1 MLTRARTVTGAD
13 EPVST
18 SAGQGA
24 EMPEAGRFVGIDV
37 AKAELEVV
45 ERPSGAR
52 WTVPNDVAGWGQL
65 REQLAAARPTL
76 VVLEATAGYE
86 LGVVAS
92 LAAAGLPV
100 VVLNPRQVRDFAKA
114 IGRLAKTDAL
124 DAAVLA
130 HFADVVR
137 PPVRPLT
144 EPVTEAL
151 EAWLTRRRQLVDMLT
166 AEEQRRA
173 RAPQA
178 IQRQIDAHVQW
189 LRRQLEVVEKDL
201 TDTLRASPVW
211 RGEGGRVGGV
221 PGGGPIMAAA
231 LLAALPGPRRPH
243 PQQNAAPVA
252 GAPPHPDQCTPPG
265 RPP

>member
-92 LAAAGLPV
+92 RAAAGLPV
-100 VVLNPRQVRDFAKA
+100 VVLNPRQVRDFAEA
-114 IGRLAKTDAL
+114 IRPFAKTAAR
-124 DAAVLA
+124 DAAAVARL
-130 HFADVVR
+130 ADVVR
-137 PPVRPLT
+137 PPAAPLT
-144 EPVTEAL
+144 APASPAP
-151 EAWLTRRRQLVDMLT
+151 EAWLT
-166 AEEQRRA
+166 
-173 RAPQA
+173 
-178 IQRQIDAHVQW
+178 
-189 LRRQLEVVEKDL
+189 
-201 TDTLRASPVW
+201 
-211 RGEGGRVGGV
+211 
-221 PGGGPIMAAA
+221 
-231 LLAALPGPRRPH
+231 
-243 PQQNAAPVA
+243 
-252 GAPPHPDQCTPPG
+252 
-265 RPP
+265 